1 MTHISTRQ
9 LHPLPL
15 SLTLY
20 LLMLACSLLRNRLKK
35 ESEGKKSRGTRAG
48 RLHSK
53 NALMKGSV
61 RDPRVPQLNEYR
73 KCFCDLQLH

>member
-20 LLMLACSLLRNRLKK
+20 LLMLARSLLRNRLKK
-35 ESEGKKSRGTRAG
+35 ESEGEKSRTRAG

>member
-20 LLMLACSLLRNRLKK
+20 LLMLARSLLRNRLKK
-35 ESEGKKSRGTRAG
+35 ETRGKKAEE
-48 RLHSK
+48 HE
-53 NALMKGSV
+53 
-61 RDPRVPQLNEYR
+61 RDACTL
-73 KCFCDLQLH
+73 KTLS